1 MTKCTVPSIP
11 LAGENAC
18 PTSGTD
24 AFVCQ
29 PRASDRSRARKEAVW
44 QHVNALL
51 KPHTKLYQV
60 SLALA
65 AMLLAPACGYHV
77 GGHAVLIPD
86 TVHTISVSAFGNST
100 VRNTLARLLP
110 ADITREFHTRTRYT
124 IVSDPAQADAVLTG
138 ALTNFNSMGTTTDPI
153 TGRATS
159 AQVVVTLQITL
170 TDRHTGKV
178 LYSHPSFEFRER
190 YEVATDPKVYFDESG
205 TAIERV
211 ARDVAHS
218 VVSAILEAF

>member
-1 MTKCTVPSIP
+1 MNKCTEPLPDPKPRNQGAPAGLCPAAPIDNRCAGYHPAPPSV
-11 LAGENAC
+11 
-18 PTSGTD
+18 
-24 AFVCQ
+24 VCFWL
-29 PRASDRSRARKEAVW
+29 SV
-44 QHVNALL
+44 
-51 KPHTKLYQV
+51 
-60 SLALA
+60 A
-65 AMLLAPACGYHV
+65 AMVLAPACGYHA
-77 GGHAVLIPD
+77 GGRAVLIPD

-124 IVSDPAQADAVLTG
+124 IVSDAAQADAVLTG
-138 ALTNFNSMGTTTDPI
+138 ALTNFNSMGTTTDPV

-159 AQVVVTLQITL
+159 AQVVVALQITL
-170 TDRHTGKV
+170 TERKTGKV
-178 LYSHPSFEFRER
+178 LYTQPHYEFRER

>member
-1 MTKCTVPSIP
+1 V
-11 LAGENAC
+11 
-18 PTSGTD
+18 
-24 AFVCQ
+24 
-29 PRASDRSRARKEAVW
+29 
-44 QHVNALL
+44 
-51 KPHTKLYQV
+51 
-60 SLALA
+60 LA
-65 AMLLAPACGYHV
+65 AIILAPACGYHI
-77 GGHAVLIPD
+77 GGRAVLIPD

-110 ADITREFHTRTRYT
+110 TDIAREFHTRTRYT
-124 IVSDPAQADAVLTG
+124 IVSDPARADAVLTG
-138 ALTNFNSMGTTTDPI
+138 TLTNFNSMGTTTDPV

-159 AQVVVTLQITL
+159 AQVVVTLQVTL
-170 TDRHTGKV
+170 TDRKTGKV
-178 LYSHPSFEFRER
+178 LYAQPHYEFRDR

>member
-1 MTKCTVPSIP
+1 LSPP
-11 LAGENAC
+11 L
-18 PTSGTD
+18 SLVSF
-24 AFVCQ
+24 AF
-29 PRASDRSRARKEAVW
+29 
-44 QHVNALL
+44 
-51 KPHTKLYQV
+51 
-60 SLALA
+60 ALA
-65 AMLLAPACGYHV
+65 AMLFAPACGYHA
-77 GGHAVLIPD
+77 GGRAVLIPD
-86 TVHTISVSAFGNST
+86 TVHTISVSAFGNAT

-110 ADITREFHTRTRYT
+110 AEITREFHTRTRYT

-138 ALTNFNSMGTTTDPI
+138 ALTNFNTMGTTTDPA

-178 LYSHPSFEFRER
+178 LYSHQNYEFRER
-190 YEVATDPKVYFDESG
+190 YEVATDPKAYFDESG
-205 TAIERV
+205 TAIQRV

>member
-1 MTKCTVPSIP
+1 MIKYTVSSIP
-11 LAGENAC
+11 LAGESAR
-18 PTSGTD
+18 PTEAHQSRTD

-29 PRASDRSRARKEAVW
+29 PCATDRSRARERAVS
-44 QHVNALL
+44 QYVNAAA
-51 KPHTKLYQV
+51 V
-60 SLALA
+60 SFGFA
-65 AMLLAPACGYHV
+65 AIFLAPACGYHV
-77 GGHAVLIPD
+77 GGRAVLIPD
-86 TVHTISVSAFGNST
+86 TVHTISVSAFSNST

-110 ADITREFHTRTRYT
+110 DDITREFHSRTRYT

-138 ALTNFNSMGTTTDPI
+138 ALTNFNSMGTTTDPV

-159 AQVVVTLQITL
+159 AQVVVALQITL
-170 TDRHTGKV
+170 TERKTGKV
-178 LYSHPSFEFRER
+178 LYSQPHYEFRER

-218 VVSAILEAF
+218 VVSGILEAF

>member
-1 MTKCTVPSIP
+1 MTKYTVSSIP
-11 LAGENAC
+11 
-18 PTSGTD
+18 SRI
-24 AFVCQ
+24 
-29 PRASDRSRARKEAVW
+29 PRRPLPNGRGSFPF
-44 QHVNALL
+44 AL
-51 KPHTKLYQV
+51 V
-60 SLALA
+60 LA
-65 AMLLAPACGYHV
+65 AMLLAPASGDHV
-77 GGHAVLIPD
+77 GGRASLIPD
-86 TVHTISVSAFGNST
+86 TVHTISVSAFGNAT

-138 ALTNFNSMGTTTDPI
+138 ALTNFNSMGTTTDPV

-159 AQVVVTLQITL
+159 AQVVVALQITL
-170 TDRHTGKV
+170 TERKTGKV
-178 LYSHPSFEFRER
+178 LYTQPHYEFRER

-218 VVSAILEAF
+218 IVSAILEAF

>member
-1 MTKCTVPSIP
+1 MTEYTVSSIP
-11 LAGENAC
+11 LAGESAC
-18 PTSGTD
+18 PTRAHQSGTD

-29 PRASDRSRARKEAVW
+29 PRATDRSRARKQAVS
-44 QHVNALL
+44 QYVNAAA
-51 KPHTKLYQV
+51 V

-100 VRNTLARLLP
+100 PRNTLARLLP
-110 ADITREFHTRTRYT
+110 TDIARELHTRTRYT

-138 ALTNFNSMGTTTDPI
+138 TLTNFNSMGTTTDPV

-170 TDRHTGKV
+170 TERKTGKV
-178 LYSHPSFEFRER
+178 LYTQPHFESRER
-190 YEVATDPKVYFDESG
+190 YEVATDPKTYFDESG
-205 TAIERV
+205 TAIKRVALGV
-211 ARDVAHS
+211 ARD

>member
-1 MTKCTVPSIP
+1 MTRPS
-11 LAGENAC
+11 
-18 PTSGTD
+18 
-24 AFVCQ
+24 F
-29 PRASDRSRARKEAVW
+29 
-44 QHVNALL
+44 
-51 KPHTKLYQV
+51 V

-77 GGHAVLIPD
+77 GGRASLIPD
-86 TVHTISVSAFGNST
+86 TVHTISVSAFGNAT

-110 ADITREFHTRTRYT
+110 ADIAREFHTRTRYT

-138 ALTNFNSMGTTTDPI
+138 ALTNFSSMGTTTDPA
-153 TGRATS
+153 TGRASS

-178 LYSHPSFEFRER
+178 LYSHPGYEFRER

-205 TAIERV
+205 TAIQRV

>member
-1 MTKCTVPSIP
+1 MKPRNNRWERQVERRSRLSHFGTQGLALLWGRRFRLPANFTVSHGRGSVALGIV
-11 LAGENAC
+11 LAG
-18 PTSGTD
+18 
-24 AFVCQ
+24 
-29 PRASDRSRARKEAVW
+29 
-44 QHVNALL
+44 L
-51 KPHTKLYQV
+51 
-60 SLALA
+60 
-65 AMLLAPACGYHV
+65 LLAPACGYHV
-77 GGHAVLIPD
+77 GGQAALIPD
-86 TVHTISVSAFGNST
+86 TIHTISVSAFGNAT

-110 ADITREFHTRTRYT
+110 DDITREFHTRTRYT

-138 ALTNFNSMGTTTDPI
+138 TLTNFNSMGTTTDPV

-159 AQVVVTLQITL
+159 AQVVVALQVTL
-170 TDRHTGKV
+170 TERKTGKV
-178 LYSHPSFEFRER
+178 LYTQPHYEFRER

>member
-1 MTKCTVPSIP
+1 M
-11 LAGENAC
+11 
-18 PTSGTD
+18 
-24 AFVCQ
+24 
-29 PRASDRSRARKEAVW
+29 RAASTLVSTPGCGAAALWDSQFRLRARFPAGSAGRSP
-44 QHVNALL
+44 ALSPPPSL
-51 KPHTKLYQV
+51 V
-60 SLALA
+60 SLAFALA
-65 AMLLAPACGYHV
+65 ALLLAPACGYHV

-86 TVHTISVSAFGNST
+86 TIHTISVSAFGNST

-138 ALTNFNSMGTTTDPI
+138 ALTNFNSMGTTTDPV

-159 AQVVVTLQITL
+159 AQVVVALQITL
-170 TDRHTGKV
+170 TERKTGKV
-178 LYSHPSFEFRER
+178 LYTQPHYEFRER

>member
-1 MTKCTVPSIP
+1 MTKYAVSSMP
-11 LAGENAC
+11 LAGESAC
-18 PTSGTD
+18 PTEAHQSGTD

-29 PRASDRSRARKEAVW
+29 PRASDQRRARKEAVS
-44 QHVNALL
+44 QYVNAAA
-51 KPHTKLYQV
+51 V
-60 SLALA
+60 SFALA

-77 GGHAVLIPD
+77 GGRASLIPD
-86 TVHTISVSAFGNST
+86 TVHTISVSAFGNAT

-110 ADITREFHTRTRYT
+110 AEIAREFHARTRYT

-138 ALTNFNSMGTTTDPI
+138 ALTNFNTMGTTTDPA

-170 TDRHTGKV
+170 TERKTGKV
-178 LYSHPSFEFRER
+178 LYSHQNYEFRER

-211 ARDVAHS
+211 ARDEIGRAH
-218 VVSAILEAF
+218 V

>member
-1 MTKCTVPSIP
+1 MTRPFFSATLRRLRLPVTHA
-11 LAGENAC
+11 L
-18 PTSGTD
+18 
-24 AFVCQ
+24 V
-29 PRASDRSRARKEAVW
+29 RALWGSQFWLRARFPAGSAGRSP
-44 QHVNALL
+44 ALSPPPSL
-51 KPHTKLYQV
+51 V
-60 SLALA
+60 SLAVAVLSTI
-65 AMLLAPACGYHV
+65 LAPACGYRV
-77 GGHAVLIPD
+77 GGHAVLIPG

-100 VRNTLARLLP
+100 VRNTLARLIP
-110 ADITREFHTRTRYT
+110 GDITREFHTRTRYT
-124 IVSDPAQADAVLTG
+124 IVSDPSQADAVLTG
-138 ALTNFNSMGTTTDPI
+138 ALTNFNSMGTTTDPV

-170 TDRHTGKV
+170 IERKTGKV

>member
-1 MTKCTVPSIP
+1 MST
-11 LAGENAC
+11 LALWG
-18 PTSGTD
+18 SQ
-24 AFVCQ
+24 FWL
-29 PRASDRSRARKEAVW
+29 RARFPAGSAGRSP
-44 QHVNALL
+44 ALSPPPSL
-51 KPHTKLYQV
+51 V
-60 SLALA
+60 SFALTIA

-77 GGHAVLIPD
+77 GGRASLIPD
-86 TVHTISVSAFGNST
+86 TVHTISVSAFGNAT

-110 ADITREFHTRTRYT
+110 AEIARELHARTRYT

-138 ALTNFNSMGTTTDPI
+138 ALTNFNTMGTTTDPA

-178 LYSHPSFEFRER
+178 LYSHPNFESRER
-190 YEVATDPKVYFDESG
+190 YEVATDPKAYFDESG

>member
-1 MTKCTVPSIP
+1 MTKYAVSSMP
-11 LAGENAC
+11 LAGESAC
-18 PTSGTD
+18 PTEAHQSGTD

-29 PRASDRSRARKEAVW
+29 PRASDRSRARKQAVS
-44 QHVNALL
+44 QYVNA
-51 KPHTKLYQV
+51 PAV
-60 SLALA
+60 SFALA

-138 ALTNFNSMGTTTDPI
+138 ALTNFNSMGTTTDPV

-159 AQVVVTLQITL
+159 AQVVVALQITL
-170 TDRHTGKV
+170 TERKTGKV
-178 LYSHPSFEFRER
+178 LYTQPHYEFRER